1 MKTIGKFT
9 KTVVAVAIT
18 GALVAP
24 ASAAFAGEKTNRAL
38 VGAVIGGLAGAA
50 IGDGKTDAVA
60 IGAVAGAALGA
71 TTAKDKYD
79 RRYSSGYRT
88 APRYDNRY
96 SGYSNSGYSNN
107 GRYGYDNR
115 YNSNGRYAYD
125 RDGRRHDRYDNRYA
139 YGYRH

>member
-24 ASAAFAGEKTNRAL
+24 ATAAFAGEKTDRAI
-38 VGAVIGGLAGAA
+38 VGALIGGVAGAA
-50 IGDGKTDAVA
+50 LGHGKGDAVA

-88 APRYDNRY
+88 APRYGYDNRY
-96 SGYSNSGYSNN
+96 SD

-115 YNSNGRYAYD
+115 YAYERHGHRY
-125 RDGRRHDRYDNRYA
+125 DRYDDRYA
-139 YGYRH
+139 YGYRR